1 MGIMFRRSK
10 SFGPLRLTL
19 SKRGLGA
26 SVGAGPIRIG
36 RGATGRRTTSVRLG
50 KGLFWRKG

>member
-1 MGIMFRRSK
+1 MGLIFRRSK

-26 SVGAGPIRIG
+26 SIGAGPFRIG
-36 RGATGRRTTSVRLG
+36 RGVTGRRTTSVRLG
-50 KGLFWRKG
+50 KGMYWRKG

>member
-1 MGIMFRRSK
+1 MGLIFRRSK

-26 SVGAGPIRIG
+26 SVGAGPFRIG
-36 RGATGRRTTSVRLG
+36 RGATGRRTTSIRLG

>member
-1 MGIMFRRSK
+1 MGLIFRRSK

-26 SVGAGPIRIG
+26 SIGAGPLRIG
-36 RGATGRRTTSVRLG
+36 PGAAGPRAPPAPVRQG
-50 KGLFWRKG
+50 VF

>member
-1 MGIMFRRSK
+1 MGLIFRRSK
-10 SFGPLRLTL
+10 TFGPLRLTL

-26 SVGAGPIRIG
+26 SIGAGPFRIG

-50 KGLFWRKG
+50 KGLYWRKG

>member
-1 MGIMFRRSK
+1 MGLIFRRSK

-26 SVGAGPIRIG
+26 SIGAGPFRIG
-36 RGATGRRTTSVRLG
+36 RGATGRRRTSVRLG
-50 KGLFWRKG
+50 RGLYWRKG